1 MRDHEDRTYAY
12 RLGAEEDEWIYVK
25 GRYGGRVRRK
35 VKTSLWDD
43 DDLPSRNC
51 FER

>member
-1 MRDHEDRTYAY
+1 MRNHEDRAYAY
-12 RLGAEEDEWIYVK
+12 RLDAEDDEWIYVK

-35 VKTSLWDD
+35 VKTPPWDD